1 MSRLNLTNQSV
12 LEPILYK
19 KEQGS
24 ILKEP
29 LKGSDTFFVK
39 EKDEEHLYMNRRD
52 VIRYIDAI
60 RILKSQKGYDDV
72 A

>member
-1 MSRLNLTNQSV
+1 MSYLELTNQSV

-39 EKDEEHLYMNRRD
+39 EKEGKSYM
-52 VIRYIDAI
+52 
-60 RILKSQKGYDDV
+60 
-72 A
+72 

>member
-12 LEPILYK
+12 LEPISYE

-29 LKGSDTFFVK
+29 LLLGRMS
-39 EKDEEHLYMNRRD
+39 
-52 VIRYIDAI
+52 
-60 RILKSQKGYDDV
+60 RIL
-72 A
+72 